1 MGWQSYQSWS
11 RSLMRSL
18 RSTARRCSRSAP
30 AASAFFVSK
39 RAITLFVL
47 TCRPTRAPKLATI
60 LFSASFSTC
69 VQACYHSQ
77 PRAL

>member
-1 MGWQSYQSWS
+1 MLLPQC
-11 RSLMRSL
+11 
-18 RSTARRCSRSAP
+18 ARC
-30 AASAFFVSK
+30 FCLFVSK

-47 TCRPTRAPKLATI
+47 NCRPTRAPKLATI
-60 LFSASFSTC
+60 WFGASSNTC